1 MLAKYVVDVGV
12 SIATGA
18 TYLTV
23 DVETP
28 IALERATFVA
38 VATGFVVKVTTL
50 ATDGVKI
57 PPKLNVRTE
66 LVEPLC
72 LA

>member
-57 PPKLNVRTE
+57 PPKLNVRAE